1 MPAHDR
7 LERPL
12 IFIGPGRSGSTVIS
26 EAVLAHEQLG
36 WPSNYLEYRPHS
48 PWVNLVQRL
57 LDNDLWRLVGEK
69 SQLNRTRQL
78 NTLLPRPAEAYPFWA
93 ELTGPDVDFARGF
106 LLHERPSPR
115 VRDRVRRTLQRM
127 LAWQGKS
134 RLGMKF
140 TGPGRIGYLSALFPD
155 ARFVNVVRDPVATVQ
170 SLLKV
175 PFWAQ
180 LGMHRLWWTGAYSD
194 DERAEYESLREDPV
208 ASTAFQLGKI
218 LTTTRDEAAACGVPM
233 LTLAYEDFIVRPRET
248 VAQVLDFAGL
258 PASRWIDRKLDGMQV
273 HDRNRAAILDSRQVR
288 LVESLT

>member
-1 MPAHDR
+1 MTARDR

-26 EAVLAHEQLG
+26 EVVLAHEQLG
-36 WPSNYLEYRPHS
+36 WPSNYLEYLPHS
-48 PWVNLVQRL
+48 AWPNLINRL
-57 LDNDLWRLVGEK
+57 FDNGLWRLVGEK

-93 ELTGPDVDFARGF
+93 GLAGPDVDFARGF
-106 LLHERPSPR
+106 LLDQRPTAE
-115 VRDRVRRTLQRM
+115 VRERVRRTLRRM
-127 LAWQGKS
+127 LACQGKP

-140 TGPGRIGYLSALFPD
+140 TGPGRIGYLAALFPG

-180 LGMHRLWWTGAYSD
+180 KGMHRLWWRGAYS
-194 DERAEYESLREDPV
+194 EAELAAYEALREDPV

-218 LTTTRDEAAACGVPM
+218 LRTTREEAAACGVSM
-233 LTLAYEDFIVRPRET
+233 LTLSYEAFVARPHET

-258 PASRWIDRKLDGMQV
+258 PPSRWIERKLAGLQV
-273 HDRNRAAILDSRQVR
+273 HDRNRAAILDARQVH
-288 LVESLT
+288 LVTSLA